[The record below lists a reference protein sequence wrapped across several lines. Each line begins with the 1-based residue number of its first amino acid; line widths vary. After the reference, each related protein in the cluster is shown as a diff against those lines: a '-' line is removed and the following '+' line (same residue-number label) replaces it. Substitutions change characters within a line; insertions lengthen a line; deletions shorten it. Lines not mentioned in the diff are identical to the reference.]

1 MLEQIVDLKCLK
13 FRRCGEEGHMV
24 RECSQEEATRQI
36 TDEDGTVSTLDKI
49 T

>member
-1 MLEQIVDLKCLK
+1 
-13 FRRCGEEGHMV
+13 MV

-49 T
+49 SLDGLLMTFTSSTRLA